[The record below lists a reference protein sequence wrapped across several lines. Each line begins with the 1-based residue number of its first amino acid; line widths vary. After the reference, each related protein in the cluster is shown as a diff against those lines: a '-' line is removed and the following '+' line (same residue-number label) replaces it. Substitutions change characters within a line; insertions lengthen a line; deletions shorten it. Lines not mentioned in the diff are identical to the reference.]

1 VAKLILIDGSGI
13 FHRAYHAFPE
23 ISGPDGSPVNAVY
36 GFTDILWTLLSQ
48 FREEATHIGM
58 VFDAPGKNFRH
69 DMYPEYK
76 ANRKQKEDN
85 LVSQY
90 SKIEEV
96 TKAFNLPYISVPGY
110 EADDVIA
117 TYATMFAN
125 SGGDVV
131 LISQDKDL
139 MQLVHDGSIEM
150 YDPMKNKKIMA
161 YDVYDKFG
169 VSPDKVVDVLA
180 LMGDASDN
188 VPGCPS
194 IGIKTASRLVQEY
207 GSAEQVIYH
216 AQNIDKK
223 KVKDAILSHVDDI
236 LLSKNLVILDRDV
249 PVPHIIDDLVV
260 RSPQPGL
267 LYEFLDKM
275 NFQILLSRLESETF
289 E

>member
-1 VAKLILIDGSGI
+1 MRLVLIDGSGI

-23 ISGPDGSPVNAVY
+23 MSGPDGSPVNAVY

-69 DMYPEYK
+69 DLYPEYK
-76 ANRKQKEDN
+76 ANRKQKEEN

-117 TYATMFAN
+117 TYATMFTIE
-125 SGGDVV
+125 GGDVV
-131 LISQDKDL
+131 IISQDKD
-139 MQLVHDGSIEM
+139 MCQLVHDGSIEM

-169 VSPDKVVDVLA
+169 VPPDKVVDVLA

-194 IGIKTASRLVQEY
+194 IGIKTAARIVQEY

-223 KVKDAILSHVDDI
+223 KVKDAILSNVDDI
-236 LLSKNLVILDRDV
+236 LLSKKLVILDRDV
-249 PVPHIIDDLVV
+249 PVPHIDDLVV